1 VEPSDFKRASHAV
14 LEAMAPGWEERQGW
28 FESAARPVTERML
41 EVLQARSGET
51 ILELAAGTGIVGF
64 TALGALGGDT
74 RLIVSDFATAMVE
87 TERRQGARLG
97 FDRVEYR
104 VLDAEALDLPDE
116 SVDGVLCRWGYML
129 FGDPA
134 KAFAET
140 HRVLRA
146 GGHVSCAVFAGPE
159 KNPWA
164 ALPMSV
170 IVECGH
176 LPPPEPG
183 QPGILALADTAR
195 LKQLFTEAGLTDPEI
210 EEVPYVFP
218 FTGEDDYW
226 RFLTD
231 VAGAISMALARL
243 DEDASAEI
251 RTKLGERLE
260 PFRTD
265 EGIDLPAVSLVAAA
279 ARP

>member
-1 VEPSDFKRASHAV
+1 VEPSEFKRASHAV
-14 LEAMAPGWEERQGW
+14 WEAMAPGWEERQGW

-41 EVLQARSGET
+41 EVLQARPGET

-74 RLIVSDFATAMVE
+74 RLIVSDFAAAMVE

-134 KAFAET
+134 RALSET

-164 ALPMSV
+164 AVPMSV

-183 QPGILALADTAR
+183 QPGIVALADTAR
-195 LKQLFTEAGLTDPEI
+195 LKQLFTDAGLTGPQI

-243 DEDASAEI
+243 DEDARAEV
-251 RTKLGERLE
+251 RTKLVERLE
-260 PFRTD
+260 PFRTG
-265 EGIDLPAVSLVAAA
+265 EGLDLPAVSLVAAA

>member
-1 VEPSDFKRASHAV
+1 MEPSDFKRASHAV
-14 LEAMAPGWEERQGW
+14 WEAMAPGWEERQGW

-74 RLIVSDFATAMVE
+74 RLILSDFAAAMVE

-134 KAFAET
+134 RAFAET
-140 HRVLRA
+140 HRVLRP

-164 ALPMSV
+164 AVPMSV

-176 LPPPEPG
+176 LPPPKPG

-195 LKQLFTEAGLTDPEI
+195 LKQLFTDAGLTDPEI

-218 FTGEDDYW
+218 FSGEDDYW

-231 VAGAISMALARL
+231 VAGAISMAIARL
-243 DEDASAEI
+243 DEDARAEV
-251 RTKLGERLE
+251 RTRLGERLE
-260 PFRTD
+260 PFRTG
-265 EGIDLPAVSLVAAA
+265 EGIYLPAVSLVAAA

>member
-14 LEAMAPGWEERQGW
+14 WEAMAPGWEEWQGW

-64 TALGALGGDT
+64 SALGALGGDT
-74 RLIVSDFATAMVE
+74 RLIVSDFAAAMVE

-134 KAFAET
+134 MAFAET

-146 GGHVSCAVFAGPE
+146 GGHVSCAVFAGAE

-164 ALPMSV
+164 ALPMAA

-195 LKQLFTEAGLTDPEI
+195 LKQLFADAGLTDPEI

-243 DEDASAEI
+243 DEAARAEV
-251 RTKLGERLE
+251 RTNLAERLD

>member
-1 VEPSDFKRASHAV
+1 VEPSEFKRASHAV
-14 LEAMAPGWEERQGW
+14 WEAMAPGWEERHGW
-28 FESAARPVTERML
+28 FESATRPVTERML
-41 EVLQARSGET
+41 DVLQARPGDT

-64 TALGALGGDT
+64 TALRALGGDT
-74 RLIVSDFATAMVE
+74 RLIVSDFTSAMVE
-87 TERRQGARLG
+87 AERRQGARLG

-104 VLDAEALDLPDE
+104 ILDAEALDLPNE

-134 KAFAET
+134 RAFAET
-140 HRVLRA
+140 KRVLRD

-170 IVECGH
+170 IVEGGH
-176 LPPPEPG
+176 LPPPEPS
-183 QPGILALADTAR
+183 QPGILALADTTR
-195 LKQLFTEAGLTDPEI
+195 LKQLFADAGLTDPEI
-210 EEVPYVFP
+210 QEVPFMYP

-226 RFLTD
+226 RFLSD

-243 DEDASAEI
+243 DDDARAEV
-251 RTKLGERLE
+251 RARLVERLE

-265 EGIDLPAVSLVAAA
+265 DGLALPAVSLVAAA
-279 ARP
+279 TRP